1 MNIDELKEQY
11 FIQIQLKRYLRK
23 TFQLKPIDVFLMRDL
38 YKSKSNSIQL
48 RDMITHYEIISDQS
62 SIVMSINKLIKLNLI
77 TKTRNKKDERTV
89 TIHITTEQ
97 KQKIKQYL
105 DEITKFMKKSL
116 NE

>member
-38 YKSKSNSIQL
+38 YKSNSIQL

-89 TIHITTEQ
+89 TVHITTEQ